1 MPGNDD
7 GMMRASGNAMHLLSA
22 SHCTAVASA
31 LALLAIAQP
40 SAVRADESLKITHQ
54 GIERHAVLYEPA
66 SLPAGPSPLVI
77 ALHGLGATAADL
89 RLWLNL
95 DPTADREGFRV
106 LYPDAVDKTWSYGR
120 PINQPM
126 PKVGGETV
134 DDVGFIRALIDDL
147 VGKKLADPARI
158 YVTGTSRGG
167 LLTFTLACAL
177 ADRIAAAAPLITA
190 MTEYQRED
198 CRPARAIP
206 IMVLAGTADPAQAF
220 NGAQGLHGR
229 LLSVPDT
236 MTYWIRVHGCGARNP
251 RPLPRRHAEDRT
263 QVTFVEWSGC
273 EGRVRLFRIEGGGH
287 QVPSLTADR
296 EDASARF
303 GLRNRDIETA
313 DELWAFFKNW
323 SL

>member
-1 MPGNDD
+1 
-7 GMMRASGNAMHLLSA
+7 
-22 SHCTAVASA
+22 
-31 LALLAIAQP
+31 
-40 SAVRADESLKITHQ
+40 
-54 GIERHAVLYEPA
+54 
-66 SLPAGPSPLVI
+66 
-77 ALHGLGATAADL
+77 
-89 RLWLNL
+89 
-95 DPTADREGFRV
+95 
-106 LYPDAVDKTWSYGR
+106 
-120 PINQPM
+120 
-126 PKVGGETV
+126 
-134 DDVGFIRALIDDL
+134 
-147 VGKKLADPARI
+147 
-158 YVTGTSRGG
+158 
-167 LLTFTLACAL
+167 
-177 ADRIAAAAPLITA
+177 
-190 MTEYQRED
+190 
-198 CRPARAIP
+198 
-206 IMVLAGTADPAQAF
+206 MVLAGTADPAQAF